1 MWLLWTMRAGAL
13 LTPIV
18 PARAGYWICR
28 TIGLLLYLLKLRTRR
43 AVLDNL
49 RHVAPQRSWLWRQRQ
64 AARVFITATMNYYDL
79 VRLRSVDR
87 DRLAELLEVHGWLHV
102 EAALAR
108 GKGIIVLSAHL
119 GNFSVVAQYP
129 ATLGL
134 QAAVIAEQ
142 VQPPELFRYLARLR
156 SAMGITVLPP
166 GASSVLPILRLL
178 RKNGILLVAGDRDV
192 TGHSRRVR
200 FFDAPA
206 YLPVGPVVLQEM
218 QDSYLDYAMSV
229 IVSRSPARRARRPQA
244 RAPPHPLCHV
254 RHGLTPDKPYRKS
267 ARIVGEVLGKYH
279 PHGDAAVYE
288 SMVRMAQDFSMRY
301 PLVDGQGNFGSIDGD
316 EPAAMRYTEAR
327 LAPIAMEMLADIE
340 KQTVPFV
347 PNFDGTP
354 GEPAVLP
361 APCPTS
367 WSTAPPASPSA

>member
-1 MWLLWTMRAGAL
+1 MWLLWAMRAGAL

-28 TIGLLLYLLKLRTRR
+28 TIGLLLYMLKLRTRR

-87 DRLAELLEVHGWLHV
+87 DRLTELIEVHGWPHV

-108 GKGIIVLSAHL
+108 GKGVIVLSAHL

-142 VQPPELFRYLARLR
+142 VQPSELFRYLARLR

-192 TGHSRRVR
+192 TGHSRRVH

-206 YLPVGPVVLQEM
+206 YLPVGPVVLALRTGATLLPA
-218 QDSYLDYAMSV
+218 YTV
-229 IVSRSPARRARRPQA
+229 RRSA
-244 RAPPHPLCHV
+244 
-254 RHGLTPDKPYRKS
+254 RKS
-267 ARIVGEVLGKYH
+267 AVFVEAPL
-279 PHGDAAVYE
+279 E
-288 SMVRMAQDFSMRY
+288 LVRT
-301 PLVDGQGNFGSIDGD
+301 GD
-316 EPAAMRYTEAR
+316 EERDLDANMKLVARALERMIRVDPGQWSVLQRVWDRPLAEVVPQGEAIGQIPPE
-327 LAPIAMEMLADIE
+327 LAQYPIEEA
-340 KQTVPFV
+340 TR
-347 PNFDGTP
+347 G
-354 GEPAVLP
+354 
-361 APCPTS
+361 
-367 WSTAPPASPSA
+367 

>member
-1 MWLLWTMRAGAL
+1 MWLLWAMRVGAL

-28 TIGLLLYLLKLRTRR
+28 VIGLVLYLLKLRTSR

-87 DRLAELLEVHGWLHV
+87 DRLTELIEVHGWPHL

-108 GKGIIVLSAHL
+108 GKGVIVLSAHL

-166 GASSVLPILRLL
+166 GAGSVLPILRLL

-192 TGHSRRVR
+192 TGHARIVR

-206 YLPVGPVVLQEM
+206 SLPVGPVVLALRTGATLLPAYTVRRSTRKSVVFVEAPLELVRTG
-218 QDSYLDYAMSV
+218 DEERDLDENMKLV
-229 IVSRSPARRARRPQA
+229 A
-244 RAPPHPLCHV
+244 RALERMIRVDPGQWSVLQRVWDRPLAEVVSQGEAIGQIPPEL
-254 RHGLTPDKPYRKS
+254 
-267 ARIVGEVLGKYH
+267 
-279 PHGDAAVYE
+279 
-288 SMVRMAQDFSMRY
+288 AQY
-301 PLVDGQGNFGSIDGD
+301 PV
-316 EPAAMRYTEAR
+316 EEATR
-327 LAPIAMEMLADIE
+327 
-340 KQTVPFV
+340 
-347 PNFDGTP
+347 G
-354 GEPAVLP
+354 
-361 APCPTS
+361 
-367 WSTAPPASPSA
+367 